1 MKAAVNNKKKE
12 IKKMLSIILFSIL
25 FFIIIFFSI
34 LFYFINLR
42 LKELRD
48 DNTDLSN
55 QVKEN
60 EKKIMS
66 LTEQI
71 IKLVENEG
79 NLINVITRTSKH
91 VKYIPEIIQEKSKLD
106 ILYRQHKAIIEKGI
120 EMDNEINYIK
130 FKVQN
135 MLFDMSMPS
144 NDDEKRIIKQKFIK

>member
-1 MKAAVNNKKKE
+1 
-12 IKKMLSIILFSIL
+12 MLSIILFSIL

-48 DNTDLSN
+48 DNTELSN

>member
-1 MKAAVNNKKKE
+1 
-12 IKKMLSIILFSIL
+12 MLSIILFSIL

-48 DNTDLSN
+48 DNTELSN

-79 NLINVITRTSKH
+79 NLINVITRTSEH

-120 EMDNEINYIK
+120 EIDNEINYIK

>member
-1 MKAAVNNKKKE
+1 
-12 IKKMLSIILFSIL
+12 MLSIILFSIL

-34 LFYFINLR
+34 LFCFINLR

-48 DNTDLSN
+48 DNTELSN

-60 EKKIMS
+60 EKKIMN

-71 IKLVENEG
+71 TKLVENEG
-79 NLINVITRTSKH
+79 NLINVITRTSEH
-91 VKYIPEIIQEKSKLD
+91 VKYIPEIIKEKSKLD
-106 ILYRQHKAIIEKGI
+106 ILYSQHRAIIEKGL

-135 MLFDMSMPS
+135 MLSDMSMPS

>member
-1 MKAAVNNKKKE
+1 
-12 IKKMLSIILFSIL
+12 MLSIILFSIL

-79 NLINVITRTSKH
+79 NLINVITRTSEH

-144 NDDEKRIIKQKFIK
+144 NNDEKRIIKQKFIK

>member
-1 MKAAVNNKKKE
+1 
-12 IKKMLSIILFSIL
+12 MLSIILFSIL

-34 LFYFINLR
+34 LFCLINLR

-48 DNTDLSN
+48 DNT
-55 QVKEN
+55 KN

-71 IKLVENEG
+71 TKLVENEG
-79 NLINVITRTSKH
+79 KLINVITHTSEH

-135 MLFDMSMPS
+135 MLFDMSMSS

>member
-1 MKAAVNNKKKE
+1 
-12 IKKMLSIILFSIL
+12 MLSIILFSIL

-60 EKKIMS
+60 KKKIMS

-79 NLINVITRTSKH
+79 NLINVITRTSEH

>member
-1 MKAAVNNKKKE
+1 
-12 IKKMLSIILFSIL
+12 MLSIILFSIL

>member
-1 MKAAVNNKKKE
+1 
-12 IKKMLSIILFSIL
+12 MLSIILFSIL

-48 DNTDLSN
+48 DNTELSN
-55 QVKEN
+55 QVKEK

-79 NLINVITRTSKH
+79 NLINVITRTSEH

>member
-1 MKAAVNNKKKE
+1 
-12 IKKMLSIILFSIL
+12 MLSIILFSIL

-48 DNTDLSN
+48 DNTELSN

-79 NLINVITRTSKH
+79 NLINVITRTSEH

>member
-1 MKAAVNNKKKE
+1 
-12 IKKMLSIILFSIL
+12 MLSIILFSIL
-25 FFIIIFFSI
+25 FFIIIFVSI

-48 DNTDLSN
+48 DNTELSN

-79 NLINVITRTSKH
+79 NLINVITRTSEH

>member
-1 MKAAVNNKKKE
+1 
-12 IKKMLSIILFSIL
+12 MLSIILFSIL

-60 EKKIMS
+60 KKKIMS

-79 NLINVITRTSKH
+79 NLINVITRTSEH

-144 NDDEKRIIKQKFIK
+144 NDDEKRIINQKFIK

>member
-1 MKAAVNNKKKE
+1 
-12 IKKMLSIILFSIL
+12 MLSIILFSIL

-79 NLINVITRTSKH
+79 NLINVITRTSEH

>member
-1 MKAAVNNKKKE
+1 
-12 IKKMLSIILFSIL
+12 MLSIILFSIL
-25 FFIIIFFSI
+25 FFIIIFFSS
-34 LFYFINLR
+34 LFYFRNLR

-48 DNTDLSN
+48 DNTELSN

-79 NLINVITRTSKH
+79 NLINVITRTSEH

>member
-1 MKAAVNNKKKE
+1 
-12 IKKMLSIILFSIL
+12 MLSIILFSIL

-60 EKKIMS
+60 EKKIMC

-79 NLINVITRTSKH
+79 NLINVITRTSEH

-144 NDDEKRIIKQKFIK
+144 NNDEKRIIKQKFIK

>member
-1 MKAAVNNKKKE
+1 
-12 IKKMLSIILFSIL
+12 MLSIILFSIL

-79 NLINVITRTSKH
+79 NLINVITRTSEH

-130 FKVQN
+130 FNVQN

>member
-1 MKAAVNNKKKE
+1 
-12 IKKMLSIILFSIL
+12 MLSIILFSIL

-48 DNTDLSN
+48 DNTELSN

-60 EKKIMS
+60 KKKIMS